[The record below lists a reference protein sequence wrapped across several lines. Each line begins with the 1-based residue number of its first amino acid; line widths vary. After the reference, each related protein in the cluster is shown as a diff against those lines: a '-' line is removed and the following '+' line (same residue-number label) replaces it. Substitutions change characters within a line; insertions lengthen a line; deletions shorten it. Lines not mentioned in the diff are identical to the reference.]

1 MSQPSRDEDLE
12 AILRELRVFTRRLNR
27 RWTTTGSVS
36 LAEVSVLAT
45 TLELQVPTVGS
56 VSQAL
61 GLDKSTVSRQVTA
74 LVTRGFL
81 EREPIEG
88 ESRAQRLTLT
98 ERGRSALERNDQQN
112 AAAVRDRVQQWS
124 DTDVRR
130 LSELLR
136 RFNTDGGD

>member
-1 MSQPSRDEDLE
+1 MTQPSREQDLE

-27 RWTTTGSVS
+27 RWTTAGSVS

-45 TLELQVPTVGS
+45 TVELQVPTVGS
-56 VSQAL
+56 VAQAL

-74 LVTRGFL
+74 LVSRGFL
-81 EREPIEG
+81 DREPIEG

-98 ERGRSALERNDQQN
+98 ARGRQALERSDQQN
-112 AAAVRDRVQQWS
+112 AVAVRNRVQDWS

-130 LSELLR
+130 LSALLS
-136 RFNTDGGD
+136 RFNADNES